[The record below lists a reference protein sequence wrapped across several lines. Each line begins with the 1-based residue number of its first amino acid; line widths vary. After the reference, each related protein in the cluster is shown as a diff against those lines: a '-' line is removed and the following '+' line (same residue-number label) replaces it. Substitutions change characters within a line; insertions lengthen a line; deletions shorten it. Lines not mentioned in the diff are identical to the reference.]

1 MAITPKLAD
10 GESFVRGRSSATARR
25 LIELADAADLSGTVR
40 TTSHGYIVPSSLVGE
55 YDAKN
60 AVVSGEVI
68 EDEANQF
75 DPSKAT
81 VDEVND
87 YLAGTDDA
95 ERERVLAAETE
106 GKKRKGILDSADT
119 SEGDK

>member
-1 MAITPKLAD
+1 MAIAPKLAD
-10 GESFVRGRSSATARR
+10 GESFVKGRSSVTARK
-25 LIELADAADLSGTVR
+25 LVELSVEHELVGSVR
-40 TTSHGYIVPSSLVGE
+40 TTSHGYIVPSVLLGE
-55 YDAKN
+55 YDPAG
-60 AVVSGEVI
+60 AVIAGEII
-68 EDEANQF
+68 EEDANQF
-75 DPSKAT
+75 DPNKAT

-87 YLAGTDDA
+87 YLAGADDT